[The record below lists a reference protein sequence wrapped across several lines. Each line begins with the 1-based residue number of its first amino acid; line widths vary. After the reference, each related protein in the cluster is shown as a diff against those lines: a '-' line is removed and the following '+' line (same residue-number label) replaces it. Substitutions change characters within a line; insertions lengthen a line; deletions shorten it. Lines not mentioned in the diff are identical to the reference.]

1 MMKRMDFLVSVANE
15 LDGHAGAEAH
25 IISVP
30 YQKKDEA
37 LADYILNEVFVEDI
51 KEVEVHIKRPR
62 LLQGEIYGEVY
73 GFHFALSYAPI
84 YRKFTNVR
92 TG

>member
-1 MMKRMDFLVSVANE
+1 MKRMQFLVSVATE

-30 YQKKDEA
+30 HQKTDEA
-37 LADYILNEVFVEDI
+37 ITDYILKETFGEDI
-51 KEVEVHIKRPR
+51 KEVVVHSKRPE
-62 LLQGEIYGEVY
+62 LLRGEVYGEVY
-73 GFHFALSYAPI
+73 ACHFALSYAPL
-84 YRKFTNVR
+84 YRKFATVR

>member
-1 MMKRMDFLVSVANE
+1 MKRWNFLVSVATE

-30 YQKKDEA
+30 HQKKDEDI
-37 LADYILNEVFVEDI
+37 ADYILKETFGDDM
-51 KEVEVHIKRPR
+51 KEVKVHIKRPNLFR
-62 LLQGEIYGEVY
+62 GEIYGEVY
-73 GFHFALSYAPI
+73 DFHFALSYAPI

>member
-1 MMKRMDFLVSVANE
+1 MKRMQFLVSVANE

-30 YQKKDEA
+30 YQKTDEGI
-37 LADYILNEVFVEDI
+37 ADYILNEVFGEDI
-51 KEVEVHIKRPR
+51 KKVEVHIKRPQ
-62 LLQGEIYGEVY
+62 LLRGEIYGEVY
-73 GFHFALSYAPI
+73 EFNFALSYAPL

>member
-1 MMKRMDFLVSVANE
+1 MKRTQFLVSVANE

-30 YQKKDEA
+30 NQKTDEGI
-37 LADYILNEVFVEDI
+37 ADYILNEVFGEDM
-51 KEVEVHIKRPR
+51 KEVEVHSKRPN
-62 LLQGEIYGEVY
+62 LLRGEIYGEVY
-73 GFHFALSYAPI
+73 NFHFALSYAPL